1 MGAVRMLLPL
11 LRAATG
17 RDGRRPGGRLLAVAL
32 LRCASPRWTLVR
44 PKPLERRLVWSE
56 EAVSVGRAAV
66 VRARPG
72 APGLL
77 ARSLGLHAQLL
88 VQTDRYEEALAAAE
102 GSLSV
107 PESHASSRQIA
118 FCHLMRTF
126 ALAWLDRPDEAVVAA
141 RRSVAGYRSAVPRRA
156 DRYLGSTAAALRAQA
171 WVLGRAGRTA
181 ESVTVYFECAELM
194 RALPLWQQARLV
206 VLEFRVLA
214 ELTGGLRVLGRFGEA
229 VEVGDSAGERI
240 APFVARLYP
249 EARLLGAG
257 LLIDLAWCIGVTGD
271 LPRARATAEEAVAR
285 CRALR
290 GNDDP
295 VVGESLLALA
305 LDCLAHHLDR
315 LDAHAEERAVC
326 EELVVIGERLAVT
339 APDVHEPGLAAA
351 LDSLAHC
358 RARDGEGHA
367 AVAAGER
374 CVELYRRAVRRDPS
388 LYETEL
394 ARTLAN
400 LSVRLRVTGD
410 FGGAVAA
417 AGEALSI
424 TRRLAESGGE
434 AQRSAVAGRLSVLGR
449 ARYGAEDDEGSAACF
464 EEAETLLR
472 ELMAADDPGPY
483 EDGLAAAQSGL
494 AKALGA
500 AADGHLDAGRADAAV
515 TVLRRMMELTG
526 RTTLTDVHAECVSA
540 FARARDRDPEGVR
553 QSWRRATGEPWPTFV
568 YRAG

>member
-11 LRAATG
+11 LRAAAG
-17 RDGRRPGGRLLAVAL
+17 RDGRRPGGGLLAVAL
-32 LRCASPRWTLVR
+32 LRCSSPRWTLVR

-77 ARSLGLHAQLL
+77 ARSLVLQAQLL
-88 VQTDRYEEALAAAE
+88 IQASRYEEALAAAE
-102 GSLSV
+102 GSISI
-107 PESHASSRQIA
+107 PDSHASSSQDA
-118 FCHLMRTF
+118 FSHLMRTL
-126 ALAWLDRPDEAVVAA
+126 ALAWLGRPDEALVAA
-141 RRSVAGYRSAVPRRA
+141 RHSVAVYRSAVPRRA
-156 DRYLGSTAAALRAQA
+156 DRHLGSTAAALRAQA

-181 ESVTVYFECAELM
+181 ESVTVYFECAELL
-194 RALPLWQQARLV
+194 RSLPLWQQARLV
-206 VLEFRVLA
+206 LLESRVLA
-214 ELTGGLRVLGRFGEA
+214 ELTGGLRVLGRFGEG
-229 VEVGDSAGERI
+229 VEVGDGAGERI
-240 APFVARLYP
+240 APFAARFHP
-249 EARLLGAG
+249 EARLLRAG
-257 LLIDLAWCIGVTGD
+257 LLIELAWCLGATGD

-285 CRALR
+285 CRALH
-290 GNDDP
+290 GSDP
-295 VVGESLLALA
+295 AVDESLLVLA
-305 LDCLAHHLDR
+305 LECLAHHLDR

-339 APDVHEPGLAAA
+339 APDAHEPGLAVA

-358 RARDGEGHA
+358 HAREGEGHA
-367 AVAAGER
+367 AAAATER
-374 CVELYRRAVRRDPS
+374 CVELYRRAVRRDPL

-400 LSVRLRVTGD
+400 LSIRLRVTD
-410 FGGAVAA
+410 AFDGAVAA

-434 AQRSAVAGRLSVLGR
+434 VQRSAVTDRLRILGR
-449 ARYGAEDDEGSAACF
+449 ARYRAEDDEGAAACF

-472 ELMAADDPGPY
+472 ELMAAGNPGPH
-483 EDGLAAAQSGL
+483 EAGLAAAQSWL
-494 AKALGA
+494 AKALRA

-515 TVLRRMMELTG
+515 EALRRMKELTG
-526 RTTLTDVHAECVSA
+526 RTTLTDVHAACVSA

-553 QSWRRATGEPWPTFV
+553 QAWWRATGEPWPSFV
-568 YRAG
+568 YRTG